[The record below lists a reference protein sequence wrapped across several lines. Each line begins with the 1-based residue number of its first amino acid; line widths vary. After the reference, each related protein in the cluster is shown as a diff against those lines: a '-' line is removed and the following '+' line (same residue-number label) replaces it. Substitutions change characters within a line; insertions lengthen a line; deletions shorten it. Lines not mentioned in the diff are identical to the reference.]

1 MKRQRLLIESI
12 RYITGNQK
20 SVKLK
25 GKPDELQ
32 AFQKVLNA
40 SRELYENLQRKDIRL
55 QKIEALV
62 AKKNQAAK
70 QFKKITGKSWP
81 L

>member
-25 GKPDELQ
+25 GKPNELK
-32 AFQKVLNA
+32 AFQTVLNC
-40 SRELYENLQRKDIRL
+40 SRELYENLQKEDVRL
-55 QKIEALV
+55 EKIESLV
-62 AKKNQAAK
+62 AKKNRAALE
-70 QFKKITGKSWP
+70 FKKATGKSWP